1 MAGKEGIMDMNR
13 LGNLG
18 IVQTDISAQPAR
30 KAQQEKKGTGL
41 DFQTMLQERAGDSL
55 NFSKHAAKRLEERGI
70 DMDSRLMNDLENAVE
85 GARKKGARELA
96 VIGAK
101 GVFIVN
107 VPNNVVVTTMS
118 QEDMK
123 QRVFTNIDSAVLM

>member
-1 MAGKEGIMDMNR
+1 MDMNR

-30 KAQQEKKGTGL
+30 TAQQAKKGTGL
-41 DFQTMLQERAGDSL
+41 DFQTMLQERAGESL

-70 DMDSRLMNDLENAVE
+70 DMDSRLMNDLEDAVE